1 MLAKRPEASSS
12 SSDPQLDSGL
22 AGAGKSWGRRG
33 GGDQPLDE
41 KTMQQLR
48 GIFAAHDEDRDLK
61 LTRPQLAEAVRA
73 LGFTPTEDLLSK
85 FLGRS
90 ASGRNSS
97 LTQQPRGGAGARG
110 HGRPMQ
116 HVDLRTFLHVASQE
130 LGDAPDVSEDLRELF
145 SVFDEHN
152 TGILKAQ
159 TLKHIL
165 SEVDRPEAL
174 SQEELEEFMTYAFE
188 AKQGEWAER
197 WIRVDDL
204 LSKLIM
210 GF

>member
-1 MLAKRPEASSS
+1 MSTPANHGPSA
-12 SSDPQLDSGL
+12 
-22 AGAGKSWGRRG
+22 AGKSWGRRG

-85 FLGRS
+85 FLGRGP
-90 ASGRNSS
+90 SGRNSS
-97 LTQQPRGGAGARG
+97 LSRSTRTRAV
-110 HGRPMQ
+110 Q
-116 HVDLRTFLHVASQE
+116 HVDLRTFLHVAAQE

-165 SEVDRPEAL
+165 AEVDRPEAL
-174 SQEELEEFMTYAFE
+174 SQEELEEFMSYAFD